1 MATAFFPG
9 SFDPF
14 TIGHKSIVDRV
25 RPLFGRVVIGVGD
38 NRSKLRSEPAEESL
52 RRIREIYAGC
62 AGVEAVV
69 FGGLAID
76 AAREAGADV
85 IVKGVRGLADFESEL
100 RQADINRR
108 LGHIETLLVP
118 ALPEMGCVSSSVA
131 RELRS
136 FGRDISSLLP

>member
-14 TIGHKSIVDRV
+14 TVGHKSIVDRV

-38 NRSKLRSEPAEESL
+38 NRSKLRSEPAEESV

-76 AAREAGADV
+76 AAHEAGADV

>member
-14 TIGHKSIVDRV
+14 TAGHKSVVDRIL
-25 RPLFGRVVIGVGD
+25 PLFGRVVIGIGD
-38 NRSKLRSEPAEESL
+38 NRAKQRSEPAAESL
-52 RRIREIYAGC
+52 AKIRHAFAGRE
-62 AGVEAVV
+62 GVEAVV
-69 FGGLAID
+69 FSGLAIE

-85 IVKGVRGLADFESEL
+85 IVKGVRGMADFESEL

-108 LGHIETLLVP
+108 IGHIETLLVP
-118 ALPEMGCVSSSVA
+118 ALPEMECVSSSVA

-136 FGRDISSLLP
+136 FGSDISWLLP